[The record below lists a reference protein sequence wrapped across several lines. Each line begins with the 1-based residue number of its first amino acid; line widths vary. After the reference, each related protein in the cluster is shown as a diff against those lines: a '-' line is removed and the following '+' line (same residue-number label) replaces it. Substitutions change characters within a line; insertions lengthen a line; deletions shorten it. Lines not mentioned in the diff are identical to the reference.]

1 MSSPPAMDPATVD
14 FLRRT
19 RTRGRQ
25 PLSGLSV
32 EQARRFPS
40 WFELLFGP
48 APRLATLCD
57 VRIPALDGTTLQ
69 ARLYADDPAPDALVV
84 YFHGGGWVLGSVAAF
99 EPYTALLAQ
108 RTGTAVLSVD
118 YRLAPEHPFP
128 TPVDD
133 AEAAL
138 RFGAEQGQRLLGRPL
153 RRLVVMGDSAGATLA
168 TVAARR
174 LAATPALRGAD
185 LQVLVYPV
193 TDAGFDTP
201 SYRDFAEGYLLTA
214 DDMRW
219 FWNHYCA
226 DHALRLAPDASPLR
240 ADDLHLLPPT
250 LLFSAELDPLR
261 DEGERYAERLRAAGV
276 DCEMLRC
283 PGVLHS
289 FLAMANT
296 LPAARG
302 AFERICRSMRERL
315 A

>member
-1 MSSPPAMDPATVD
+1 MDPATQD
-14 FLRRT
+14 LLRRT

-32 EQARRFPS
+32 QQARQFPS

-48 APRLATLCD
+48 APRLAIVRTLS
-57 VRIPALDGTTLQ
+57 IPALDGTPLH
-69 ARLYADDPAPDALVV
+69 ARLYADDPAADCLVV

-133 AEAAL
+133 AQAAL
-138 RFGAEQGQRLLGRPL
+138 RFAAEHGERLLGRPL

-174 LAATPALRGAD
+174 VAAARDTRGAD

-193 TDAGFDTP
+193 TDAGLDTP
-201 SYRDFAEGYLLTA
+201 SYRDYAEGYLLTA

-226 DHALRLAPDASPLR
+226 DPARRLDPEASPLR
-240 ADDLHLLPPT
+240 ADALQGLPPT

-261 DEGERYAERLRAAGV
+261 DEGERYAARLLEAGV

-296 LPAARG
+296 LPAARDALDEIVG
-302 AFERICRSMRERL
+302 RMRARL